1 LQAAGGCHGI
11 GGRSQGYIPTLA
23 GVERATLLRELLAFR
38 AQTAPATIM
47 NRIARV
53 YTDPELE
60 ALANYF
66 SALPRP

>member
-1 LQAAGGCHGI
+1 M
-11 GGRSQGYIPTLA
+11 
-23 GVERATLLRELLAFR
+23 LRELLAFR